1 MPLTYRYELSD
12 NGDSPLILQ
21 DAKDYLKIEGSND
34 NKVLQ
39 DLIGTV
45 TQWGERYTGRD
56 FRAKTWKLVLDE
68 FCDRILLRKSLVATV
83 TSAKYMVDSSLVT
96 IDSSVNYL
104 KIGSQFS
111 EILLAADQAWPTD
124 MDEIEAGIEIIF
136 VTGIP
141 RYIEEYRAG
150 MLNHLA
156 YLYQNR
162 GDCDADDAAEKS
174 GATKKYDQGRIARI

>member
-1 MPLTYRYELSD
+1 MPLSYRYDLTA

-21 DAKDYLKIEGSND
+21 DAKDYLKINGSDD
-34 NKVLQ
+34 NKVIQ

-56 FRAKTWKLVLDE
+56 FRAKTWKLVIDD
-68 FCDRILLRKSLVATV
+68 FDDRILIRKSKVATI
-83 TSAKYMVDSSLVT
+83 TSMKYMVSSSLVT
-96 IDSSVNYL
+96 IADTVYYL
-104 KIGSQFS
+104 KIGNQFS
-111 EILLAADQAWPTD
+111 ELLLADDQSWPTD

-136 VTGIP
+136 VTEIP
-141 RYIEEYRAG
+141 RYIEEYRSG

-162 GDCDADDAAEKS
+162 GDCDVDVAAVKS
-174 GATKKYDQGRIARI
+174 GATEKYGQGRIARV